1 MIRIALLGCGLM
13 GAPMSR
19 RLLAA
24 GYPLTVWNRTR
35 AKAEALAEAGA
46 TVADTPAAAVAQADL
61 VITMLEHGGVVKR
74 GAVQPGLARRGAG
87 AAPWLAGGGHELDPA
102 RAGAGSRPPSGG
114 AGCAGAGRPRVGRH
128 AGRRGGHAGHHGRR
142 RGGRFRARPRGA
154 VGAGSSGACG
164 AGGLGPVDQAGQP
177 DDRGDHDRRGR

>member
-46 TVADTPAAAVAQADL
+46 TVADTPAAAVTQADL
-61 VITMLEHGGVVKR
+61 VITMLEHGGVVNEVLFS
-74 GAVQPGLARRGAG
+74 ADLPARRRAC
-87 AAPWLAGGGHELDPA
+87 APA
-102 RAGAGSRPPSGG
+102 RWWWT
-114 AGCAGAGRPRVGRH
+114 
-128 AGRRGGHAGHHGRR
+128 
-142 RGGRFRARPRGA
+142 
-154 VGAGSSGACG
+154 
-164 AGGLGPVDQAGQP
+164 
-177 DDRGDHDRRGR
+177 